1 MTSNL
6 FTKIAEGLN
15 EAIVATAMAKS
26 DAEFDGRPWGSLGR
40 RDRERYLQRSMLALA
55 AALSAQESNAEPE
68 GRAVEAIKDLRERL
82 ATDNPDF
89 AKADKETKEVLIVT
103 ASDLRRILEV
113 ELEENFDGP
122 LSPRGN
128 DWFIGGVIERIEG
141 LPQPRVRT
149 ATSRT

>member
-1 MTSNL
+1 MLARYGHSVSRRKATAQAYGGIGMPNTV

-40 RDRERYLQRSMLALA
+40 RDRERYLQRSLRALA
-55 AALSAQESNAEPE
+55 
-68 GRAVEAIKDLRERL
+68 AIKDLRERL
-82 ATDNPDF
+82 AADNLAF
-89 AKADKETKEVLIVT
+89 AEADKETKEVLIVT

-113 ELEENFDGP
+113 ELEENFGGP

-141 LPQPRVRT
+141 LPQPR
-149 ATSRT
+149 